1 MYLKSLQISNF
12 RKFEKL
18 KVEFTVGLNL
28 LVGENDAGKTAII
41 DAIKYVLHTQSFD
54 YIRPNYEDF
63 FNSGNDEATRT
74 EDFYIEC
81 IFEDLKPHEASSFL
95 EWLGFDDGKS
105 FLKVWLSAKRKDR
118 KIFYEVR
125 AGADEEGSQLS
136 GEARDYL
143 RAIYLKALRDAE
155 SELAPK
161 KGSRLSQV
169 LDNHE
174 LFEDKES
181 HPLKDI
187 MEKTNNEIEEYF
199 SDPAGG
205 KNLMDALNSYLKDF
219 SLASNQLESKFSMSG
234 SSLKSIL
241 EKLGLKIFNTS
252 ENNTQGLGSHNL
264 LYIAAE
270 LLLLKKAGYA
280 GLKLGLV
287 EEIEAH
293 LHPQTQ
299 IKLIEA
305 IQSIGERNDI
315 QFIMTT
321 HSPNLASK
329 IKLENLIAVKDSNAY
344 PMGNEYTQLDKG
356 DYYFLE
362 RFLDSTKANLFFANG
377 IILVEGDAEN
387 ILLPTVAKLL
397 DKNLSDY
404 GVSIVNVG
412 SVAFLRYSKIFLRQV
427 EPYFTVP
434 VAVITDVDVK
444 PFESREKYS
453 IKIEKMTT
461 LTTSQNRLPL
471 IPLSAQKIVKKNTKY
486 YIEREYNIFEVETK
500 RKDIISQKNAKYDKE
515 KVKSF
520 IAPYWTLEYTIAL
533 SCLSK
538 LFYQAVYISWKIKD
552 TDGKNSYVYTETRN
566 KATLIVEADTQ
577 YSQWLQNSKSIE
589 EIAFEIYQKT
599 LLDKQVSKAVVAQIF
614 SQLINE
620 ADSTLYNIQSD
631 NKLKYLVDAI
641 NYVTSN

>member
-1 MYLKSLQISNF
+1 MYLKSLKIENF

-18 KVEFTVGLNL
+18 QVDFTKGLNL
-28 LVGENDAGKTAII
+28 LVGENNAGKTAII
-41 DAIKYVLHTQSFD
+41 DAIKYVLNTQSFD
-54 YIRPNYEDF
+54 YIRPIYEDF
-63 FNSGNDEATRT
+63 FNSSNNESNRT
-74 EDFYIEC
+74 ENFYIEC
-81 IFEDLKPHEASSFL
+81 IFEDLKSHEASSFL
-95 EWLGFDDGKS
+95 EWLGFRNSGAS

-125 AGADEEGSQLS
+125 AGADDEGSQLS

-143 RAIYLKALRDAE
+143 RATYLKALRDAE

-161 KGSRLSQV
+161 KGSRLSQI

-181 HPLKDI
+181 HKLKEI
-187 MEKTNNEIEEYF
+187 METTNSEIEMYF
-199 SDPAGG
+199 SDASGG
-205 KNLMDALNSYLKDF
+205 KDLMDVLNGYLKDF

-252 ENNTQGLGSHNL
+252 ESNSQGLGSHNL

-270 LLLLKKAGYA
+270 LLLLKKVGYA
-280 GLKLGLV
+280 GLKLGLI

-305 IQSIGERNDI
+305 IQGIGETNDI

-329 IKLENLIAVKDSNAY
+329 IKLENLIVVKNGNAY
-344 PMGNEYTQLDKG
+344 PMGNAYTKLDKG

-377 IILVEGDAEN
+377 VILVEGDAEN
-387 ILLPTVAKLL
+387 ILLPTIAKLIG
-397 DKNLSDY
+397 KNLSNY

-412 SVAFLRYSKIFLRQV
+412 SVAFLRYSKIFLRQL
-427 EPYFTVP
+427 EPHFTVP

-444 PFESREKYS
+444 PYESKVKIKDDVSGTERE
-453 IKIEKMTT
+453 MTKDEVET
-461 LTTSQNRLPL
+461 DRTSTIL
-471 IPLSAQKIVKKNTKY
+471 AKNTKY
-486 YIEREYNIFEVETK
+486 N
-500 RKDIISQKNAKYDKE
+500 DE

-552 TDGKNSYVYTETRN
+552 ADGKNSYTYTATKN
-566 KATLIVEADTQ
+566 KPILMQEADTQ
-577 YSQWLQNSKSIE
+577 YCQWLQDGKSIE
-589 EIAFEIYQKT
+589 EVAFEIYQKT

-614 SQLINE
+614 SQLLNE
-620 ADSTLYNIQSD
+620 TDLTLYSFETD
-631 NKLKYLVDAI
+631 DKLKYLVDAI
-641 NYVTSN
+641 NYVKSN

>member
-1 MYLKSLQISNF
+1 MYLKSLKIENF

-18 KVEFTVGLNL
+18 QVDFTKGLNL
-28 LVGENDAGKTAII
+28 LVGENNAGKTAII
-41 DAIKYVLHTQSFD
+41 DAIKYVLNTQSFD
-54 YIRPNYEDF
+54 YIRPIYEDF
-63 FNSGNDEATRT
+63 FNSSNNESNRT
-74 EDFYIEC
+74 ENFYIEC
-81 IFEDLKPHEASSFL
+81 IFEDLKSHEASSFL
-95 EWLGFDDGKS
+95 EWLGFRNSGAS

-125 AGADEEGSQLS
+125 AGADGEGSQLS

-143 RAIYLKALRDAE
+143 RATYLKALRDAE

-161 KGSRLSQV
+161 KGSRLSQI

-181 HPLKDI
+181 HKLKEI
-187 MEKTNNEIEEYF
+187 METTNSEIEMYF
-199 SDPAGG
+199 SDASGG
-205 KNLMDALNSYLKDF
+205 KDLMDVLNGYLKDF

-252 ENNTQGLGSHNL
+252 ESNSQGLGSHNL

-270 LLLLKKAGYA
+270 LLLLKKVGYA
-280 GLKLGLV
+280 GLKLGLI

-305 IQSIGERNDI
+305 IQGIGETNDI

-329 IKLENLIAVKDSNAY
+329 IKLENLIVVKNGNAY
-344 PMGNEYTQLDKG
+344 PMGNAYTKLDKG

-377 IILVEGDAEN
+377 VILVEGDAEN
-387 ILLPTVAKLL
+387 ILLPTIAKLIG
-397 DKNLSDY
+397 KNLSNY

-412 SVAFLRYSKIFLRQV
+412 SVAFLRYSKIFLRQL
-427 EPYFTVP
+427 EPHFNVP

-444 PFESREKYS
+444 PYESKVKIKDDVSGTERE
-453 IKIEKMTT
+453 MTKDEVET
-461 LTTSQNRLPL
+461 DRTSTIL
-471 IPLSAQKIVKKNTKY
+471 AKNTKY
-486 YIEREYNIFEVETK
+486 N
-500 RKDIISQKNAKYDKE
+500 DE

-520 IAPYWTLEYTIAL
+520 IAPY
-533 SCLSK
+533 
-538 LFYQAVYISWKIKD
+538 
-552 TDGKNSYVYTETRN
+552 
-566 KATLIVEADTQ
+566 
-577 YSQWLQNSKSIE
+577 
-589 EIAFEIYQKT
+589 
-599 LLDKQVSKAVVAQIF
+599 
-614 SQLINE
+614 
-620 ADSTLYNIQSD
+620 
-631 NKLKYLVDAI
+631 
-641 NYVTSN
+641 

>member
-1 MYLKSLQISNF
+1 MYLKSLKITNF
-12 RKFEKL
+12 RKFNNIKI
-18 KVEFTVGLNL
+18 EFTKGLNL
-28 LVGENDAGKTAII
+28 VVGENDAGKTAIV
-41 DAIKYVLHTQSFD
+41 DAIKYVLNTQSFD
-54 YIRPNYEDF
+54 YIRPTYEDF
-63 FNSGNDEATRT
+63 FNSGEDESTRT
-74 EDFYIEC
+74 EDFHIEC
-81 IFEDLKPHEASSFL
+81 VFEDLKAHEASSFL
-95 EWLGFDDGKS
+95 EWLGFNASGKN
-105 FLKVWLSAKRKDR
+105 FLKIWLSAKRKDR

-125 AGADEEGSQLS
+125 AGADDEGSQLS

-143 RAIYLKALRDAE
+143 RATYLKALRDAE
-155 SELAPK
+155 NELSPK
-161 KGSRLSQV
+161 KGSRLSQI

-174 LFEDKES
+174 LFEDKEN
-181 HPLKDI
+181 HKLKDI
-187 MEKTNNEIEEYF
+187 METTNNEIESYF
-199 SDPAGG
+199 SDISGG
-205 KNLMDALNSYLKDF
+205 KDLMDAINSYLKSF

-241 EKLGLKIFNTS
+241 EKLGLKIFNTL
-252 ENNTQGLGSHNL
+252 ENNSQGLGSQNL

-270 LLLLKKAGYA
+270 LLLLKKTGYA

-305 IQSIGERNDI
+305 IQSIGETNEI

-321 HSPNLASK
+321 HSPILASK
-329 IKLENLIAVKDSNAY
+329 IKLENLIIIKNGNAY
-344 PMGNEYTQLDKG
+344 PMGHKYTKLEKG

-377 IILVEGDAEN
+377 VIMVEGDAEN
-387 ILLPTVAKLL
+387 ILLPTIAKQMG
-397 DKNLSDY
+397 KSLSDY

-412 SVAFLRYSKIFLRQV
+412 SVAFLRYSKIFLRQS
-427 EPYFTVP
+427 EPHFTVP

-444 PFESREKYS
+444 PFESKVK
-453 IKIEKMTT
+453 IKNV
-461 LTTSQNRLPL
+461 TSG
-471 IPLSAQKIVKKNTKY
+471 V
-486 YIEREYNIFEVETK
+486 EREMTDDEVETK
-500 RKDIISQKNAKYDKE
+500 RTTVISEKSTKYNEE

-520 IAPYWTLEYTIAL
+520 IAEYWTLEYTIAL

-552 TDGKNSYVYTETRN
+552 AEGTNSYTYTATKN
-566 KATLIVEADTQ
+566 KPTLIQEADAL
-577 YSQWLQNSKSIE
+577 YCQWLQDGKSIE

-614 SQLINE
+614 SQLLNE
-620 ADSTLYNIQSD
+620 TDLTLYSIETD
-631 NKLKYLVDAI
+631 DKLKYLVDAI

>member
-1 MYLKSLQISNF
+1 MYLKSLEISNY
-12 RKFEKL
+12 RKFHNL
-18 KVEFTVGLNL
+18 KVEFTKGLNL

-63 FNSGNDEATRT
+63 FNSGSEESTRT

-81 IFEDLKPHEASSFL
+81 IFEDLKSHEASSFL
-95 EWLGFDDGKS
+95 EWLGFDEHGKS
-105 FLKVWLSAKRKDR
+105 FVKVWLSAKRKDR

-125 AGADEEGSQLS
+125 AGADDEGSQLS

-143 RAIYLKALRDAE
+143 RATYLKALRDAE

-169 LDNHE
+169 LNNHE

-181 HPLKDI
+181 HKLKDI
-187 MEKTNNEIEEYF
+187 METTNSEIETYF
-199 SDPAGG
+199 SDPDGG

-270 LLLLKKAGYA
+270 LLLLKKASYA

-329 IKLENLIAVKDSNAY
+329 IKLENLIVVKDSSAY

-387 ILLPTVAKLL
+387 ILLPTIAKLIG
-397 DKNLSDY
+397 KNLSDY

-427 EPYFTVP
+427 KPHFTVP

-444 PFESREKYS
+444 PYESQVQVDDGSGGKRDKTKAEVETERTAS
-453 IKIEKMTT
+453 IST
-461 LTTSQNRLPL
+461 
-471 IPLSAQKIVKKNTKY
+471 KNTKY
-486 YIEREYNIFEVETK
+486 
-500 RKDIISQKNAKYDKE
+500 DQE
-515 KVKSF
+515 KIKSF

-538 LFYQAVYISWKIKD
+538 LFYQAVYICKKTKSRD
-552 TDGKNSYVYTETRN
+552 YVYSEEEKRTY
-566 KATLIVEADTQ
+566 IQEADTE
-577 YSQWLQNSKSIE
+577 YDSWVIAEKTIG
-589 EIAFEIYQKT
+589 EIAFIIYGH
-599 LLDKQVSKAVVAQIF
+599 L
-614 SQLINE
+614 
-620 ADSTLYNIQSD
+620 
-631 NKLKYLVDAI
+631 
-641 NYVTSN
+641 

>member
-1 MYLKSLQISNF
+1 MYLKSLKIENF

-18 KVEFTVGLNL
+18 QVDFTKGLNL
-28 LVGENDAGKTAII
+28 LVGENNAGKTAII
-41 DAIKYVLHTQSFD
+41 DAIKYVLNTQSFD
-54 YIRPNYEDF
+54 YIRPIYEDF
-63 FNSGNDEATRT
+63 FNSSNNESNRT
-74 EDFYIEC
+74 ENFYIEC
-81 IFEDLKPHEASSFL
+81 IFEDLKSHEASSFL
-95 EWLGFDDGKS
+95 EWLGFRNSGAS

-125 AGADEEGSQLS
+125 AGADGEGSQLS

-143 RAIYLKALRDAE
+143 RATYLKALRDAE

-161 KGSRLSQV
+161 KGSRLSQI

-181 HPLKDI
+181 HKLKEI
-187 MEKTNNEIEEYF
+187 METTNSEIEMYF
-199 SDPAGG
+199 SDASGG
-205 KNLMDALNSYLKDF
+205 KDLMDVLNGYLKDF

-252 ENNTQGLGSHNL
+252 ESNSQGLGSHNL

-270 LLLLKKAGYA
+270 LLLLKKVGYA
-280 GLKLGLV
+280 GLKLGLI

-305 IQSIGERNDI
+305 IQGIGETNDI

-329 IKLENLIAVKDSNAY
+329 IKLENLIVVKNGNAY
-344 PMGNEYTQLDKG
+344 PMGNAYTKLDKG

-362 RFLDSTKANLFFANG
+362 RFLDSTKANLFFFFG
-377 IILVEGDAEN
+377 VILVEGDAEN
-387 ILLPTVAKLL
+387 ILLPTIAKLIG
-397 DKNLSDY
+397 KNLSNY

-412 SVAFLRYSKIFLRQV
+412 SVAFLRYSKIFLRQL
-427 EPYFTVP
+427 EPHFNVP

-444 PFESREKYS
+444 PYESKVKIKDDVSGTERE
-453 IKIEKMTT
+453 MTKDEVET
-461 LTTSQNRLPL
+461 DRTSTIL
-471 IPLSAQKIVKKNTKY
+471 AKNTKY
-486 YIEREYNIFEVETK
+486 N
-500 RKDIISQKNAKYDKE
+500 DE

-552 TDGKNSYVYTETRN
+552 ADGKNSYTYT
-566 KATLIVEADTQ
+566 A
-577 YSQWLQNSKSIE
+577 SHLQIPANN
-589 EIAFEIYQKT
+589 Q
-599 LLDKQVSKAVVAQIF
+599 
-614 SQLINE
+614 
-620 ADSTLYNIQSD
+620 
-631 NKLKYLVDAI
+631 
-641 NYVTSN
+641 

>member
-1 MYLKSLQISNF
+1 MYLKSLNLNNF
-12 RKFEKL
+12 RKFQNL
-18 KVEFTVGLNL
+18 QVEFTKGLNL
-28 LVGENDAGKTAII
+28 LVGENDAGKTAIV
-41 DAIKYVLHTQSFD
+41 DAIKYVLNTQSLD
-54 YIRPNYEDF
+54 YIRPSYEDF
-63 FNSGNDEATRT
+63 FNSSDDESHRT
-74 EDFYIEC
+74 ENFYIEC
-81 IFEDLKPHEASSFL
+81 IFEDLKSHEASSFL
-95 EWLGFDDGKS
+95 EWLGFRNSGAS

-125 AGADEEGSQLS
+125 AGADGEGSQLS

-143 RAIYLKALRDAE
+143 RATYLKALRDAE

-161 KGSRLSQV
+161 KGSRLSQI

-181 HPLKDI
+181 HKLKEI
-187 MEKTNNEIEEYF
+187 METTNSEIEMYF
-199 SDPAGG
+199 SDASGG
-205 KNLMDALNSYLKDF
+205 KDLMDVLNGYLKDF

-252 ENNTQGLGSHNL
+252 ESNSQGLGSHNL

-270 LLLLKKAGYA
+270 LLLLKKVGYA
-280 GLKLGLV
+280 GLKLGLI

-305 IQSIGERNDI
+305 IQGIGETNDI

-329 IKLENLIAVKDSNAY
+329 IKLENLIVVKNGNAY
-344 PMGNEYTQLDKG
+344 PMGNAYTKLDKG

-377 IILVEGDAEN
+377 VILVEGDAEN
-387 ILLPTVAKLL
+387 ILLPTIAKLIG
-397 DKNLSDY
+397 KNLSNY

-412 SVAFLRYSKIFLRQV
+412 SVAFLRYSKIFLRQL
-427 EPYFTVP
+427 EPHFNVP

-444 PFESREKYS
+444 PYESKVKIKDDVSGTERE
-453 IKIEKMTT
+453 MTKDEVET
-461 LTTSQNRLPL
+461 DRTSTIL
-471 IPLSAQKIVKKNTKY
+471 AKNTKY
-486 YIEREYNIFEVETK
+486 N
-500 RKDIISQKNAKYDKE
+500 DE

-552 TDGKNSYVYTETRN
+552 ADGKNSYTYTATKN
-566 KATLIVEADTQ
+566 KPILMQEADTQ
-577 YSQWLQNSKSIE
+577 YCQWLQDGKSIE
-589 EIAFEIYQKT
+589 EVAFEIYQKT

-614 SQLINE
+614 SQLLNE
-620 ADSTLYNIQSD
+620 TDLTLYSFETD
-631 NKLKYLVDAI
+631 DKLKYLVDAI
-641 NYVTSN
+641 NYVKSN

>member
-12 RKFEKL
+12 RKFHKL
-18 KVEFTVGLNL
+18 KVEFTKGLNL

-41 DAIKYVLHTQSFD
+41 DAIKYVLHTRSFD

-63 FNSGNDEATRT
+63 FNSGNDEETRAKK
-74 EDFYIEC
+74 FCIMC

-95 EWLGFDDGKS
+95 EWLGFDDDGKS

-125 AGADEEGSQLS
+125 AGADDEGSQLS

-143 RAIYLKALRDAE
+143 RATYLKALRDAE
-155 SELAPK
+155 SELTPK

-181 HPLKDI
+181 HPLKEI
-187 MEKTNNEIEEYF
+187 METTNSEIETYF
-199 SDPAGG
+199 SDSNGG
-205 KNLMDALNSYLKDF
+205 KDLMDALNNYLKDF
-219 SLASNQLESKFSMSG
+219 SLASNQLKSKFSMSG

-252 ENNTQGLGSHNL
+252 ENNMQGLGSHNL

-270 LLLLKKAGYA
+270 LLLLKKTGYA
-280 GLKLGLV
+280 GLNLGLV

-305 IQSIGERNDI
+305 IQSIGEKNDI

-329 IKLENLIAVKDSNAY
+329 IKLENLIVVKNGNAY
-344 PMGNEYTQLDKG
+344 PMGYKYTKLDKG

-387 ILLPTVAKLL
+387 ILLPTIAKLIG
-397 DKNLSDY
+397 KNLSDF

-412 SVAFLRYSKIFLRQV
+412 SVAFLRYSKIFLRKSDPQ
-427 EPYFTVP
+427 FTVP

-444 PFESREKYS
+444 PFESE
-453 IKIEKMTT
+453 
-461 LTTSQNRLPL
+461 
-471 IPLSAQKIVKKNTKY
+471 VKVDDGSGGKRNKTKP
-486 YIEREYNIFEVETK
+486 EVETE
-500 RKDIISQKNAKYDKE
+500 RVTVISTKKEKYDKQ

-552 TDGKNSYVYTETRN
+552 AEGKNSYVYTETKN
-566 KATLIVEADTQ
+566 KATLIQEADEQ
-577 YSQWLQNSKSIE
+577 YSQWLQDDKSIE
-589 EIAFEIYQKT
+589 EIAFEIYKKT

-614 SQLINE
+614 SQILNE
-620 ADSTLYNIQSD
+620 ADLTSCDIKSD
-631 NKLKYLVDAI
+631 DKLKYLVDAI

>member
-1 MYLKSLQISNF
+1 MYLKSLNITNF
-12 RKFEKL
+12 RKFQSLQVK
-18 KVEFTVGLNL
+18 FTKGLNL

-41 DAIKYVLHTQSFD
+41 DAIKYILHTQSFD
-54 YIRPNYEDF
+54 YIRATYEDF
-63 FNSGNDEATRT
+63 FSPSDNEAHRT
-74 EDFYIEC
+74 DNFYIEC

-95 EWLGFDDGKS
+95 EWLGFYDDGTCY
-105 FLKVWLSAKRKDR
+105 LKIWLSAKRKDR

-125 AGADEEGSQLS
+125 AGADDEGSQLS

-143 RAIYLKALRDAE
+143 RATYLKALRDAE

-181 HPLKDI
+181 HKLKEI
-187 MEKTNNEIEEYF
+187 METTNSEIETYF
-199 SDPAGG
+199 SDPDGG
-205 KNLMDALNSYLKDF
+205 KNLKDALNSYLKDF

-305 IQSIGERNDI
+305 IQSIGDRNDI

-329 IKLENLIAVKDSNAY
+329 IKLENLIVVKNANAY

-377 IILVEGDAEN
+377 VIMVEGDAEN
-387 ILLPTVAKLL
+387 ILLPTIAKSLG
-397 DKNLSDY
+397 KNLSDY

-412 SVAFLRYSKIFLRQV
+412 SVAFLRYSKIFLRKS
-427 EPYFTVP
+427 EPHFTVP
-434 VAVITDVDVK
+434 VAIVTDVDVK
-444 PFESREKYS
+444 PFESKVQVDDGSGGKRDK
-453 IKIEKMTT
+453 TQT
-461 LTTSQNRLPL
+461 
-471 IPLSAQKIVKKNTKY
+471 
-486 YIEREYNIFEVETK
+486 EVETD
-500 RKDIISQKNAKYDKE
+500 RQNSISTKNVKFDEE
-515 KVKSF
+515 KNKSF
-520 IAPYWTLEYTIAL
+520 IAPYWTLEYTLAL

-538 LFYQAVYISWKIKD
+538 LFYQAVYICKKKKSQD
-552 TDGKNSYVYTETRN
+552 YVYTESEKSTYI
-566 KATLIVEADTQ
+566 LEADAEYDSWVT
-577 YSQWLQNSKSIE
+577 SGKEIE
-589 EIAFEIYQKT
+589 EIAFIIYNDT
-599 LLDKQVSKAVVAQIF
+599 MTKQTNPLSKAVVAQVFAQI
-614 SQLINE
+614 LNE
-620 ADSTLYNIQSD
+620 TNLSTYPLGTD
-631 NKLKYLVDAI
+631 NKLKYLIDAI

>member
-1 MYLKSLQISNF
+1 MYLKSLEIKNF
-12 RKFEKL
+12 RKFENL
-18 KVEFTVGLNL
+18 KVDFTKGLNL

-41 DAIKYVLHTQSFD
+41 DAIKYVLNTQSFD
-54 YIRPNYEDF
+54 YIRPSYEDF
-63 FNSGNDEATRT
+63 FNSSDDESQRT
-74 EDFYIEC
+74 NDFYIEC

-95 EWLGFDDGKS
+95 EWLGFNDDGTS
-105 FLKVWLSAKRKDR
+105 FLKIWLSAKRKDR

-125 AGADEEGSQLS
+125 AGADDEGSQLS

-143 RAIYLKALRDAE
+143 RATYLKALRDAE

-161 KGSRLSQV
+161 KGSRLSQI

-174 LFEDKES
+174 LFEDKEG
-181 HPLKDI
+181 HKLKEI
-187 MEKTNNEIEEYF
+187 MENTNSEIETYF
-199 SDPAGG
+199 SDESGG
-205 KNLMDALNSYLKDF
+205 KNLMDVLNNYLIDF

-252 ENNTQGLGSHNL
+252 ENNSQGLGSHNL

-305 IQSIGERNDI
+305 IQKIGEADDI

-329 IKLENLIAVKDSNAY
+329 IKLENLIVVKNSNAY
-344 PMGNEYTQLDKG
+344 PMGDEYTKLEKG
-356 DYYFLE
+356 DYYFIQ
-362 RFLDSTKANLFFANG
+362 RFLDSTKTNLFFANG
-377 IILVEGDAEN
+377 VILVEGDAEN
-387 ILLPTVAKLL
+387 ILLPTIAKLIG
-397 DKNLSDY
+397 KNLSDY

-412 SVAFLRYSKIFLRQV
+412 SVAFLRYSKIFLRKA
-427 EPYFTVP
+427 EPHFTVS
-434 VAVITDVDVK
+434 VAVITDADVK
-444 PFESREKYS
+444 PFESKVQVDDGSGGKRDKTKDEVE
-453 IKIEKMTT
+453 IKRTT
-461 LTTSQNRLPL
+461 TISE
-471 IPLSAQKIVKKNTKY
+471 KNTKY
-486 YIEREYNIFEVETK
+486 DE
-500 RKDIISQKNAKYDKE
+500 E

-520 IAPYWTLEYTIAL
+520 IAPYWTLEYTLAL

-538 LFYQAVYISWKIKD
+538 LFYQAVYICKKTKSKDYVYSKEEKD
-552 TDGKNSYVYTETRN
+552 TYIE
-566 KATLIVEADTQ
+566 EADTE
-577 YSQWLQNSKSIE
+577 YATWISDNKTIE
-589 EIAFEIYQKT
+589 QRAFIIYNDTMIKESNP
-599 LLDKQVSKAVVAQIF
+599 LSKAVVAQVFGQI
-614 SQLINE
+614 LHE
-620 ADSTLYNIQSD
+620 ADLTLCNIESD
-631 NKLKYLVDAI
+631 DKLKYLVDAI

>member
-1 MYLKSLQISNF
+1 MYLKSLKIENF

-18 KVEFTVGLNL
+18 QVDFTKGLNL
-28 LVGENDAGKTAII
+28 LVGENNAGKTAII
-41 DAIKYVLHTQSFD
+41 DAIKYVLNTQSFD
-54 YIRPNYEDF
+54 YIRPIYEDF
-63 FNSGNDEATRT
+63 FNSSNNESNRT
-74 EDFYIEC
+74 ENFYIEC
-81 IFEDLKPHEASSFL
+81 IFEDLKSHEASSFL
-95 EWLGFDDGKS
+95 EWLGFRNSGAS

-125 AGADEEGSQLS
+125 AGADGEGSQLS

-143 RAIYLKALRDAE
+143 RATYLKALRDAE

-161 KGSRLSQV
+161 KGSRLSQI

-181 HPLKDI
+181 HKLKEI
-187 MEKTNNEIEEYF
+187 METTNSEIEMYF
-199 SDPAGG
+199 SDASGG
-205 KNLMDALNSYLKDF
+205 KDLMDVLNGYLKDF

-252 ENNTQGLGSHNL
+252 ESNSQGLGSHNL

-270 LLLLKKAGYA
+270 LLLLKKVGYA
-280 GLKLGLV
+280 GLKLGLI

-305 IQSIGERNDI
+305 IQGIGETNDI

-329 IKLENLIAVKDSNAY
+329 IKLENLIVVKNGNAY
-344 PMGNEYTQLDKG
+344 PMGNAYTKLDKG

-377 IILVEGDAEN
+377 VILVEGDAEN
-387 ILLPTVAKLL
+387 ILLPTIAKLIG
-397 DKNLSDY
+397 KNLSNY

-412 SVAFLRYSKIFLRQV
+412 SVAFLRYSKIFLRQL
-427 EPYFTVP
+427 EPHFNVP

-444 PFESREKYS
+444 PYESKVKIKDDVSGTERE
-453 IKIEKMTT
+453 MTKDEVET
-461 LTTSQNRLPL
+461 DRTSTIL
-471 IPLSAQKIVKKNTKY
+471 AKNTKY
-486 YIEREYNIFEVETK
+486 N
-500 RKDIISQKNAKYDKE
+500 DE

-552 TDGKNSYVYTETRN
+552 ADGKNSYTYTATKN
-566 KATLIVEADTQ
+566 KPILMQEADTQ
-577 YSQWLQNSKSIE
+577 YCQWLQDGKSIE
-589 EIAFEIYQKT
+589 EVAFEIYQKT

-614 SQLINE
+614 SQLLNE
-620 ADSTLYNIQSD
+620 TDLTLYSFETD
-631 NKLKYLVDAI
+631 DKLKYLVDAI
-641 NYVTSN
+641 NYVKSN